1 MNSDT
6 RTRLLETAAT
16 LFADHGYRGASV
28 RHICDLARANPG
40 AVSYHFGGKNQLYRT
55 VLRRAAASLS
65 ELTVADDRSDDDSPP
80 LEITEVLDRILRQM
94 DAKPHETRL
103 LLRDLADGGNVAV
116 EALEPA
122 LRTAFEN
129 LRLAIGED
137 AAPPGATPGRALFLD
152 LAAPLFLLTAAWP
165 VLQRALDLNPDQRRT
180 MLESACRRTL
190 ETHGFSESGADRHA
204 D

>member
-1 MNSDT
+1 MNLDT

-40 AVSYHFGGKNQLYRT
+40 AVSYHFGGKKQLYRL

-65 ELTVADDRSDDDSPP
+65 ELTVNEADPSEASPP
-80 LEITEVLDRILRQM
+80 LEIADAVDRILGRM
-94 DAKPHETRL
+94 ETHPHETRL
-103 LLRDLADGGNVAV
+103 LLRDLADGGDVAV
-116 EALEPA
+116 EALEPT

-137 AAPPGATPGRALFLD
+137 AAPRGSASGRALFLD
-152 LAAPLFLLTAAWP
+152 LAAPIFLLTAAWP
-165 VLQRALDLNPDQRRT
+165 VLQRALDLDPDQRRALLT
-180 MLESACRRTL
+180 DACRRTL
-190 ETHGFSESGADRHA
+190 SAHGHQDLG
-204 D
+204 